1 MCNVKQLTLWT
12 ISDKCLNQFILF
24 QKGTWKFGLKDLGL
38 AQVRIAKM
46 NIFPLAV
53 SVGDFQNMIEEK
65 NEEYDDNTYEEEQ
78 NNGNRSLK
86 ASDGSGLNL

>member
-1 MCNVKQLTLWT
+1 
-12 ISDKCLNQFILF
+12 
-24 QKGTWKFGLKDLGL
+24 
-38 AQVRIAKM
+38 M